1 MTIRTVIVDVGPDSL
16 HPIDPPTTAE
26 LSTICHRNSDSR
38 SCGASTVV
46 SGQDFVSVNGQLWAV
61 EGDGDSDGGGALI
74 ATQSYIMINGKLV
87 ILQGDPAGPDSLCIP
102 VGGNHCSPTAVS
114 GDSLV
119 TVGL

>member
-1 MTIRTVIVDVGPDSL
+1 MTIRTVTIDVGPDAL
-16 HPIDPPTTAE
+16 HLLETPITAE
-26 LSTICHRNSDSR
+26 LGTICHRHSDSR

-46 SGQDFVSVNGQLWAV
+46 SGQNFVKVNGQLWAV
-61 EGDGDSDGGGALI
+61 AGDGDSHGGGALI
-74 ATQSYIMINGKLV
+74 ATQSYIKIAGKLV
-87 ILQGDPAGPDSLCIP
+87 ILQGDPASADSLCIP